1 MAKTI
6 VLDSTAKSLAAFTA
20 SSSGAAIDY
29 VTAWAEST
37 ATSFTEGETDGQLTS
52 STPVT
57 IVSAPASST
66 RRVIKTINLYN
77 AGAFA
82 EAVTIAVVN
91 GANTRVLYKITLQPG
106 VSWTS
111 DDVITFTTSVGS
123 AVSFRNVLVN
133 GDFQVSQR
141 TPPLSFSSGIANEY
155 LGTGDY
161 TTLSTSYTHDRWA
174 ILHSNAAAQFSVAR
188 STDVPGGQVSSCVIR
203 PLITTAGKFGLL
215 QIVEAN
221 NTAPL
226 RGNPA
231 TLSFW
236 AKRDATPGTQIINV
250 KASILQW
257 SGTADIMPRKIVNAW
272 NATGTAPTYLTNIT
286 NAATPVTINVTDV
299 WNQFSLTVPTIAG
312 QNVAVFIWNDRT
324 NNLTTDRLFLS
335 DVQLERGLV
344 ATPFEVLPL
353 SASLAR
359 CYRYFYSTWGG
370 VVNGAAVDV
379 NSSYGPVNLQTSPT
393 NGREK
398 VFRGSILF
406 PQQMRTTPTGLSKG
420 TPSIPAYRVI
430 DSVRA
435 SLGAIDRPAILTTS
449 TTQLEFTANSAIITT
464 LAAAIPASTATI
476 SIAVNSTAA
485 LPSVGT
491 VRIGSEYINYTGIN
505 MRSDAYTTVLS
516 AAITTTG
523 AISTITVSNASGAP
537 ANQGTAAFLQAG
549 SLIINA
555 EIFNYTGKTATTFTG
570 VTRARNGTT
579 ATTHLNNA
587 TVKQAVFLTG
597 CLRAQSGSTAA
608 SASVNTTVS
617 YRFNNLTAGTY
628 ELQHSGTV
636 PSFFHA
642 NAEL

>member
-6 VLDSTAKSLAAFTA
+6 VLDSTTKSLAAFTA

-82 EAVTIAVVN
+82 EAVTIALVN
-91 GANTRVLYKITLQPG
+91 GANTRVLYKITIQPG

-111 DDVITFTTSVGS
+111 DDVITFTTPVGS

-174 ILHSNAAAQFSVAR
+174 IVHANAAARFSVAR
-188 STDVPGGQVSSCVIR
+188 STDVPGGQVNSCVIR

-236 AKRDATPGTQIINV
+236 AKRDATPGTQITNV

-257 SGTADIMPRKIVNAW
+257 SGTADTMQRGIVSNW
-272 NATGTAPTYLTNIT
+272 NATGTAPTYLNANIT

-324 NNLTTDRLFLS
+324 DNLTTDRLFLA

-449 TTQLEFTANSAIITT
+449 TTQLEFTVNSAIITT

-491 VRIGSEYINYTGIN
+491 VKIGSEYINYTGIN
-505 MRSDAYTTVLS
+505 MRNDAYTTVLS

-523 AISTITVSNASGAP
+523 AISTINVSNAS
-537 ANQGTAAFLQAG
+537 AFLEAG

-555 EIFNYTGKTATTFTG
+555 EIFDYTGKTTTTFTG

-597 CLRAQSGSTAA
+597 CVRAQSGSTAA
-608 SASVNTTVS
+608 SAGVNTTVS

>member
-82 EAVTIAVVN
+82 EAVTIALVN
-91 GANTRVLYKITLQPG
+91 GANTRVLYKITIQPG

-111 DDVITFTTSVGS
+111 DDVTTFTTPVGS

-161 TTLSTSYTHDRWA
+161 TTLSTSYTHDRWV

-188 STDVPGGQVSSCVIR
+188 STDVPGGQVNSCVIR
-203 PLITTAGKFGLL
+203 PLVTTAGKFGLL

-236 AKRDATPGTQIINV
+236 AKRDATPGTQITNV
-250 KASILQW
+250 KASIVQW
-257 SGTADIMPRKIVNAW
+257 SGTADAMPRKIVNAW
-272 NATGTAPTYLTNIT
+272 NATGAAPTYITNIT

-324 NNLTTDRLFLS
+324 DNLTTDRLFLA

-359 CYRYFYSTWGG
+359 CYRYFYSAWGG

-449 TTQLEFTANSAIITT
+449 ATQLEFTANSAIITT

-491 VRIGSEYINYTGIN
+491 VKIGSEYINYTGIN

-523 AISTITVSNASGAP
+523 AISTINVSNAS
-537 ANQGTAAFLQAG
+537 AFLEAG

-555 EIFNYTGKTATTFTG
+555 EIFDYTGKTATTFTG

-608 SASVNTTVS
+608 SAGVNTTVN

>member
-82 EAVTIAVVN
+82 EAVTIALVN
-91 GANTRVLYKITLQPG
+91 GANTRVLYKITIQPG

-111 DDVITFTTSVGS
+111 DDVTTFTTPVGS

-161 TTLSTSYTHDRWA
+161 TTLSTSYTHDRWV

-188 STDVPGGQVSSCVIR
+188 STDVPGGQVNSCVIR
-203 PLITTAGKFGLL
+203 PLVTTAGKFGLL

-236 AKRDATPGTQIINV
+236 AKRDATPGTQITNV
-250 KASILQW
+250 KASIVQW
-257 SGTADIMPRKIVNAW
+257 SGTADAMPRKIVNAW
-272 NATGTAPTYLTNIT
+272 NATGAAPTYITNIT

-324 NNLTTDRLFLS
+324 DNLTTDRLFLA

-359 CYRYFYSTWGG
+359 CYRYFYSAWGG

-449 TTQLEFTANSAIITT
+449 TTQLEFTVNSAIITT

-491 VRIGSEYINYTGIN
+491 VKIGSEYINYTGIN

-523 AISTITVSNASGAP
+523 AISTINVSNAS
-537 ANQGTAAFLQAG
+537 AFLEAG

-555 EIFNYTGKTATTFTG
+555 EIFDYTGKTATTFTG

-608 SASVNTTVS
+608 SAGVNTTVN